1 MVILWLFVA
10 RMSVPACRLIYC
22 CAIER
27 RSIWKSFSL
36 LKGPQRC
43 GLLHLIPY
51 QSTCKRTW
59 LILIRTP
66 SFSCILEL
74 FGENCKVVLCWHTIP
89 AFWLV
94 DWWRSTTPWDYISK
108 RQQRLRIQSQLWEPR
123 KFEIQFFK
131 KQLSKATWC
140 HYLPRYNYEIRV
152 NSLRWIQG
160 PIKVSEKNF
169 VHSCFQNKTSPFTL
183 FVNNTPE
190 T

>member
-10 RMSVPACRLIYC
+10 QMSVPACRLIYC

-131 KQLSKATWC
+131 NSYLKQLDAITCQGTAMKSELTPLDEFRGLLR
-140 HYLPRYNYEIRV
+140 YLRR
-152 NSLRWIQG
+152 
-160 PIKVSEKNF
+160 
-169 VHSCFQNKTSPFTL
+169 TL
-183 FVNNTPE
+183 FILVFKIKLRHLLCL
-190 T
+190 